1 MANWFSFGFSVFFF
15 HIWMAVTRDLSVAS
29 MFLLFSPPHFFFLL
43 IKRNFKINGMV
54 GSHRLRTR
62 SPPSISWKSCF
73 LLIMQTLATV
83 WRVWQIFQNKKYWF
97 RNCLPEW
104 RCMCSSDLIS
114 LTWSFVD
121 VTCPHVNTQRQS
133 LANAL
138 LPFCTHKL
146 TYTRECMVPISMDLA
161 FNFMTWGLT
170 FFMIA
175 FHYQSTGLSNQGKHQ
190 WKQCL
195 H

>member
-1 MANWFSFGFSVFFF
+1 MQDREAVSARKTKIKSEVQNVVKQKKGRWQIGFLLGFLFSFFTSGWLSPEIFP
-15 HIWMAVTRDLSVAS
+15 SVAS

-73 LLIMQTLATV
+73 LLIMQTLTTM

-104 RCMCSSDLIS
+104 LCMCLSDLIF
-114 LTWSFVD
+114 LTWRCVD
-121 VTCPHVNTQRQS
+121 ITTRPHVNAQMQS
-133 LANAL
+133 LANAW
-138 LPFCTHKL
+138 LPFCIHKL
-146 TYTRECMVPISMDLA
+146 TYTEGVYGA
-161 FNFMTWGLT
+161 
-170 FFMIA
+170 
-175 FHYQSTGLSNQGKHQ
+175 YKHGFSF
-190 WKQCL
+190 
-195 H
+195 